1 MDGTRSVAVRVRQAQ
16 RAAGERVRELLCDR
30 KKEIEG
36 TKEEI
41 RKRER
46 ERERERD
53 RPMTMSSLLL
63 RILLAFSLLFVSS
76 DSASDVDSK
85 YYEDGGS
92 GGEQDEDGS
101 DEYSPRESQYRC
113 ACASII

>member
-1 MDGTRSVAVRVRQAQ
+1 MERGWMELGRSQFASVRRSG
-16 RAAGERVRELLCDR
+16 RRESAFENYSATEKKRSRER
-30 KKEIEG
+30 KK
-36 TKEEI
+36 KS
-41 RKRER
+41 

>member
-1 MDGTRSVAVRVRQAQ
+1 
-16 RAAGERVRELLCDR
+16 
-30 KKEIEG
+30 
-36 TKEEI
+36 
-41 RKRER
+41 
-46 ERERERD
+46 
-53 RPMTMSSLLL
+53 MTMSSLLL

>member
-41 RKRER
+41 RKR